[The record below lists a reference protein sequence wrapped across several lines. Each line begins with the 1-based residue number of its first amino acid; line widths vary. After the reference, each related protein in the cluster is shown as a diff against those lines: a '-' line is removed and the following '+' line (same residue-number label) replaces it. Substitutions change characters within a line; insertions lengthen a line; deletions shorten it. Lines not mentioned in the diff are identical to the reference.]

1 MGHNIIDHNYEK
13 ILDDE
18 LRRVIFRYMEF
29 YQKSNINIEVNARR
43 DPDNIKI
50 TIANTRP
57 I

>member
-43 DPDNIKI
+43 NPDNIKI
-50 TIANTRP
+50 TISGSRL